1 MEKDDEYLDYLEP
14 YFLEDI
20 GFNERQQYTTDSVRS
35 VEWVMEVPTD
45 DNETKHEVA
54 VSYEVSISDNP
65 TASWKENLSWYFE
78 GVYLKTISLKKRKQ
92 YELFRSEMDGINE
105 DAADFLEDGTLT
117 RTSLPIATKQELE
130 DFVKNLKKI

>member
-1 MEKDDEYLDYLEP
+1 MNPADEYLEYLGP
-14 YFLEDI
+14 YFLEDL

-35 VEWVMEVPTD
+35 VEWVIDVPSE
-45 DNETKHEVA
+45 DNEVRHEISVL
-54 VSYEVSISDNP
+54 YELFISDGLS
-65 TASWKENLSWYFE
+65 ASYKDNLSWTFE

-92 YELFRSEMDGINE
+92 YELFRSKMDGIYQ

-130 DFVKNLKKI
+130 EFVLNMKRI